1 MAQRG
6 TSRRTRLRDGS
17 FVEQRTD
24 QWYSARAGKITGS
37 RFAYAMAARGTT
49 SFRQLIDQLVQER
62 LTGRCLDNR
71 RLNSAMQW
79 GIDHEDAARHWYSK
93 AYGRSVDLAGF
104 VVHPDFDY
112 VGVSP
117 DGLVGLDGVVEIKC
131 PQRHNFQK
139 VRSTRRMPSQY
150 RWQVQGQLWVCR
162 RDWADFVCFHPPS
175 SGVVIRVERDSAD
188 AERLEERCR
197 EINQLVEGRMG
208 SARRSVAPVAASNT
222 RPVIT
227 SSLEEGV
234 PRSRNDA
241 ARAWPVWSWVLLIV
255 GLIACWKILL

>member
-1 MAQRG
+1 M
-6 TSRRTRLRDGS
+6 
-17 FVEQRTD
+17 EQRTD
-24 QWYSARAGKITGS
+24 EWYSARAGKITGS

-93 AYGRSVDLAGF
+93 AHGRSVDLAGF
-104 VVHPDFDY
+104 VVHPNFDY

-131 PQRHNFQK
+131 PQHHNFQK

-175 SGVVIRVERDSAD
+175 SGVVIRVQRDSAD

-208 SARRSVAPVAASNT
+208 TARRPTAPVVVSST
-222 RPVIT
+222 RAVVA
-227 SSLEEGV
+227 SSLGQCM
-234 PRSRNDA
+234 PRSGNDSST
-241 ARAWPVWSWVLLIV
+241 AWPVSWWIFLLV
-255 GLIACWKILL
+255 ALLALWQILL